1 MSASENSE
9 RNPLPRTGPYAVPD
23 RPGLTRGDDPDVDE
37 AYEPAVLAGL
47 RLLPAPSAETA
58 RGTGG
63 GLRAAARAHRT
74 VTAGAAAGTAAA
86 LALAYGWGRRTG
98 RLAARRGLGPV
109 ALFFG
114 RRS

>member
-1 MSASENSE
+1 MSASENSG

-23 RPGLTRGDDPDVDE
+23 RPGLTRVDDPDVDG
-37 AYEPAVLAGL
+37 AYEPAVLADL

-58 RGTGG
+58 PGG
-63 GLRAAARAHRT
+63 GPRAAARAHRA

-109 ALFFG
+109 ALFFA

>member
-1 MSASENSE
+1 MSASENSV

-23 RPGLTRGDDPDVDE
+23 RPVPARADDPDVDG

-47 RLLPAPSAETA
+47 SPRPAPSSEAA
-58 RGTGG
+58 PGSGPPS
-63 GLRAAARAHRT
+63 AARARRA
-74 VTAGAAAGTAAA
+74 VTAGAAAGAAAA

-98 RLAARRGLGPV
+98 RLAARRDPGPV

-114 RRS
+114 RRG